1 MFVILN
7 VLFNGAETTEKA
19 KAKLTKDVNPL
30 VPEFSSIFW
39 AMVLVLLEG
48 KDGDCTLWNGR
59 DGIRLLDSVIKKDA
73 FYLSAPEPCLKQK
86 IALQLCYPKAKTK
99 SLGLTVL
106 KQCLVIREEDEAEPI
121 EPPVMRESV
130 PNKMA
135 KAHNQCVRILPSLH
149 VELLALLESIPAEEL
164 DTINEAEF
172 LITRAG
178 YSAARGADARS
189 IIRYRMDGIE
199 CAVTQL
205 ASSLVFHPSQPDL
218 MALLQWLHA
227 LAHTEFGPIIE
238 EYASQNLVLHVVEAP
253 PDELKAMNR
262 KNKETYKRLRQHTQQ
277 LTSCMV
283 FCTDALP
290 VMEDME
296 RLDSVDVFPW
306 RLDSDYCGDSRER
319 SPPPDAVEV
328 PWTLPPVTGPRR
340 SQRVRQKKT
349 PQRAKNQRDIGV
361 IQRPAQKDQHYEPA
375 CEDYIQKAWVHAVRI
390 DATAVIFDCGNFV
403 RIGIRHRKRQ
413 MLYLSSLIDIRTC
426 KDPSYGSLWTA
437 LHIALASDAM
447 KRLPL
452 LENTLLAG
460 AVSDEDP
467 SSSSDEAM
475 AAFMDTFP
483 ALAIFFRFDN
493 LDSPAPLLLFRPDSE
508 RKERYG
514 PKEYLKIIAYKR
526 LGSGS
531 VGDVYR
537 AVIEPESSPSESLT
551 KAGRSKG
558 KGSVAKKSK
567 DASEGLA
574 QLPFILKI
582 APTHARARRLEH
594 EVEVY
599 RHLRGAG
606 VSGIPNA
613 GHPLGRRM
621 DSDKKVD
628 LSAEAG
634 TALKSVLTAMHE
646 AGVLHRD
653 VRSWNIMEDDLG
665 QRDSEDYR
673 PSKERLDRFIAGEFV
688 DKDAIIGADDL
699 RRRIAPK

>member
-1 MFVILN
+1 MSQSNTTSRDRPPDWFLQK
-7 VLFNGAETTEKA
+7 LFAY
-19 KAKLTKDVNPL
+19 NPPSVERKQS
-30 VPEFSSIFW
+30 VP
-39 AMVLVLLEG
+39 AP
-48 KDGDCTLWNGR
+48 KP
-59 DGIRLLDSVIKKDA
+59 
-73 FYLSAPEPCLKQK
+73 SAPLHFLDRHLSESLMLK
-86 IALQLCYPKAKTK
+86 
-99 SLGLTVL
+99 
-106 KQCLVIREEDEAEPI
+106 R
-121 EPPVMRESV
+121 
-130 PNKMA
+130 
-135 KAHNQCVRILPSLH
+135 VRVRPSLH
-149 VELLALLESIPAEEL
+149 VELISVLESVSGKL
-164 DTINEAEF
+164 DTVED
-172 LITRAG
+172 TRLSIRDAG
-178 YSAARGADARS
+178 YNAAKGADARS
-189 IIRYRMDGIE
+189 IIRYRMDGFE
-199 CAVTQL
+199 DAVTQL
-205 ASSLVFHPSQPDL
+205 ASSLVIHPSQPEL
-218 MALLQWLHA
+218 MALLQTLHA
-227 LAHTEFGPIIE
+227 PARTRTEFGPIVE
-238 EYASQNLVLHVVEAP
+238 EYASQNIVLHVVVPP
-253 PDELKAMNR
+253 PDEFEVMNR

-306 RLDSDYCGDSRER
+306 RLDSDYCGDARER

-328 PWTLPPVTGPRR
+328 PWTLPPMTGPRR
-340 SQRVRQKKT
+340 SQRVRQKT
-349 PQRAKNQRDIGV
+349 APERAQNQCDIGV
-361 IQRPAQKDQHYEPA
+361 VQRPPQKDPRYEPA

-413 MLYLSSLIDIRTC
+413 TLYLSSLIDIRTC

-452 LENTLLAG
+452 LENTLLGKRKSMFDEPQRVRKKSKAG

-467 SSSSDEAM
+467 SSPSDEAM

-537 AVIEPESSPSESLT
+537 AVIEPESSPSDAYGSLT

-558 KGSVAKKSK
+558 KGSVAKKPK
-567 DASEGLA
+567 DPSEELA
-574 QLPFILKI
+574 QRPFILKI
-582 APTHARARRLEH
+582 APTRARARRLEH

-599 RHLRGAG
+599 RHLRSAG
-606 VSGIPNA
+606 VSGIPSLLSYREGVNADLRALLLSDA

-628 LSAEAG
+628 LSTEAG
-634 TALKSVLTAMHE
+634 TALKSILTAMHE

-665 QRDSEDYR
+665 QVRFTDFDRSSFRGTSEDYQAEQ
-673 PSKERLDRFIAGEFV
+673 ERLDRFIAGEFV